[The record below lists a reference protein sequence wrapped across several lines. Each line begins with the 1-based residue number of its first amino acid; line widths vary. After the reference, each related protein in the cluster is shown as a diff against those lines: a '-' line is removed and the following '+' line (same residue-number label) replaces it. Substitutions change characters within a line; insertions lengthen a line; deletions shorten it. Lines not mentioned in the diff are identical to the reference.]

1 MEVKRIEDKLQA
13 MLDPVEVLRMT
24 SHENVKIG
32 DSIRASVWRMLQVH
46 ALSYLNGMKIGWSA
60 LDFVNGKFIVTFG
73 PASFR
78 PDAIQIP
85 EAKNGN

>member
-1 MEVKRIEDKLQA
+1 MEVNRIGDKLQA
-13 MLDPVEVLRMT
+13 TLDPAEIIRMV
-24 SHENVKIG
+24 SHENTRIG
-32 DSIRASVWRMLQVH
+32 DTVRASVWRMLQVH
-46 ALSYLNGMKIGWSA
+46 ALDYLNGMAVGWSA

-85 EAKNGN
+85 EAKQ

>member
-1 MEVKRIEDKLQA
+1 MEVNRIGDKLQA
-13 MLDPVEVLRMT
+13 TLDPAEIIRMV
-24 SHENVKIG
+24 SHENTRIG
-32 DSIRASVWRMLQVH
+32 DTVRASVWRMLQVH
-46 ALSYLNGMKIGWSA
+46 ALDYLNGMKVGWSA

-85 EAKNGN
+85 EAKQ